1 MSKLVYTSQRGKT
14 KKKPGW
20 KQAQAEHDAWL
31 ARVNSMT
38 LFDPA
43 ARPRVKAGPKID
55 VVVRGPIE
63 RSSPLDNAP
72 SVSTPGGIAGKDVHR
87 PEIVYADRPDL
98 LERELK
104 ARQRK
109 FAVAPAYNK
118 GGDVLVTDELMKDIA
133 AGGTRRR
140 G

>member
-1 MSKLVYTSQRGKT
+1 MK
-14 KKKPGW
+14 
-20 KQAQAEHDAWL
+20 
-31 ARVNSMT
+31 
-38 LFDPA
+38 
-43 ARPRVKAGPKID
+43 GP
-55 VVVRGPIE
+55 VE
-63 RSSPLDNAP
+63 RRSPLDSAP
-72 SVSTPGGIAGKDVHR
+72 SVSTPGGIAGKTVHR
-87 PEIVYADRPDL
+87 PEITYADRPDM